1 MYTDVQTWTVIPTLK
16 TKTCAK
22 LMAPFQDIFGAL
34 EQVTNYCSLVDM
46 RCRPFIHWRSVASA

>member
-1 MYTDVQTWTVIPTLK
+1 MYTDVQTWTVIPALK

-22 LMAPFQDIFGAL
+22 LKVPFQDIFGAL

-46 RCRPFIHWRSVASA
+46 RCRPFIH